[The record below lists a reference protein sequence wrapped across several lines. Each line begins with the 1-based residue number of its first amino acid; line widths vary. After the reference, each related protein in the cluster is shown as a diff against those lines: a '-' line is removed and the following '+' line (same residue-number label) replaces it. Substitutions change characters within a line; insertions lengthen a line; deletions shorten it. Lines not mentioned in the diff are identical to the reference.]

1 MRKITIK
8 KNRPKP
14 LNLER
19 RLRELFAMD
28 RLYTIPDLIEL
39 TGHDEAYLRSKI
51 SMLQNQKYSGD
62 PLVLKR
68 QRCSDGLKRI
78 GNLMAQQLC
87 RMK

>member
-8 KNRPKP
+8 KNRQKP

-28 RLYTIPDLIEL
+28 RLYTIPDLMEL
-39 TGHDEAYLRSKI
+39 TGHDEAYLRSKLA
-51 SMLQNQKYSGD
+51 MLQNKKYTVE

-78 GNLMAQQLC
+78 GNLTAQQLC